1 MMLLRLWFVSSGFPH
16 VRGRGSGGIMN
27 MCADRKIY
35 IYILYY
41 LLYNYYIVIYHIMT
55 EKLDVK
61 CGSRVCC
68 S

>member
-35 IYILYY
+35 IYTVLPF
-41 LLYNYYIVIYHIMT
+41 V
-55 EKLDVK
+55 
-61 CGSRVCC
+61 
-68 S
+68 